1 MTVTIQDIET
11 AAATIAGD
19 VLHTPTV
26 PAPGLSQV
34 LGCDVRLKLENLQLT
49 GSFKARGAR
58 YRLGAL
64 DPATTSGVIACSA
77 GNHAQGVACFSERM
91 GIPATIVMPR
101 GTPFA
106 KIESTERYGARVI
119 LEGADFSEAQA
130 RTREIAQSESLVFIP
145 PFDDEL
151 IIAGQGTAGLEMITD
166 APDLDTVIIPIG
178 GGGLIAGCA
187 IAMKARKPELEII
200 GVQVESYATMQA
212 AIDGKPATGGGATL
226 AEGIAVKSPGQIT
239 TSIVRELVDDIV
251 VVDEAAIENAVELLA
266 DTARVV
272 AEGAGAAALGAVME
286 NTDRFTGRTVG
297 LMVSGGNIDMRL
309 FASVL
314 LRGLVRGGQLVRLRV
329 QIPDSPGQLARVSTL
344 IGKAGGNIVEIV
356 HQRMFYNVPVKH
368 TELDVV
374 VETRNARHAAE
385 LVTSLER
392 AGLSTRLLSDVTGI
406 GSG

>member
-1 MTVTIQDIET
+1 
-11 AAATIAGD
+11 
-19 VLHTPTV
+19 
-26 PAPGLSQV
+26 
-34 LGCDVRLKLENLQLT
+34 
-49 GSFKARGAR
+49 
-58 YRLGAL
+58 
-64 DPATTSGVIACSA
+64 
-77 GNHAQGVACFSERM
+77 
-91 GIPATIVMPR
+91 
-101 GTPFA
+101 
-106 KIESTERYGARVI
+106 
-119 LEGADFSEAQA
+119 
-130 RTREIAQSESLVFIP
+130 
-145 PFDDEL
+145 
-151 IIAGQGTAGLEMITD
+151 
-166 APDLDTVIIPIG
+166 
-178 GGGLIAGCA
+178 
-187 IAMKARKPELEII
+187 
-200 GVQVESYATMQA
+200 
-212 AIDGKPATGGGATL
+212 
-226 AEGIAVKSPGQIT
+226 
-239 TSIVRELVDDIV
+239 V

-272 AEGAGAAALGAVME
+272 AEGAGAAVLGAAME

-344 IGKAGGNIVEIV
+344 IGEAGGNIVEIV

>member
-1 MTVTIQDIET
+1 M
-11 AAATIAGD
+11 
-19 VLHTPTV
+19 
-26 PAPGLSQV
+26 
-34 LGCDVRLKLENLQLT
+34 
-49 GSFKARGAR
+49 
-58 YRLGAL
+58 
-64 DPATTSGVIACSA
+64 
-77 GNHAQGVACFSERM
+77 
-91 GIPATIVMPR
+91 
-101 GTPFA
+101 
-106 KIESTERYGARVI
+106 
-119 LEGADFSEAQA
+119 
-130 RTREIAQSESLVFIP
+130 
-145 PFDDEL
+145 
-151 IIAGQGTAGLEMITD
+151 
-166 APDLDTVIIPIG
+166 
-178 GGGLIAGCA
+178 
-187 IAMKARKPELEII
+187 
-200 GVQVESYATMQA
+200 
-212 AIDGKPATGGGATL
+212 
-226 AEGIAVKSPGQIT
+226 
-239 TSIVRELVDDIV
+239 